1 MKKII
6 YALAV
11 SATLFACK
19 TTKTSVSEEQP
30 ILTVID
36 LVNVQDDKVMVSID
50 PFKFTADSTTF
61 YIPKTVPGTYSISNF
76 GKYTQDLK
84 AYDYKGNELEVIK
97 LDDNSWSIPNA
108 KKLDKITYWVNDT
121 FDVPGEGDIYS
132 MSGTNILKDKNF
144 LLNLHGFV
152 GYFKDMKEKYYRLEI
167 KRPADLIAGS
177 ALNVAQS
184 VPSAGAKSVT
194 DIFTLNRYFEV
205 TDNPIMYAAPD
216 TASFKVEGIEVLL
229 NVYSPNKKFSAET
242 IKPAMKRMIS
252 AQKRFLGEVDDTDK
266 YAILLYLSESPGEGD
281 AGNFG
286 ALEHHT
292 STVVVLPEIMGEQD
306 LNESL
311 TDIVS
316 HEFFHIITPLGVHS
330 NEIHYFDYNDPKMSK
345 HLWMYE
351 GVTEYFANLFQVNQG
366 LIDSQAF
373 YDRMNDKMNTAKNF
387 DDTMPFTVM
396 SENIL
401 EEEYENSYYNVY
413 QKGALIGMALD
424 IRLRE
429 LSEGRM
435 GILDL
440 MKKLTKKYG
449 KNRPFNDDDL
459 IGDIVAFTYPEIQE
473 FFDLYVSGPTPIP
486 YDEFFEKVG
495 LELREDQVPVGYFL
509 KDQATPYI
517 TVNQSGNIFM
527 RNDIELNSFHKALGL
542 QGDDM
547 IKSLNGAEY
556 TRANIYDFITSSMQW
571 KEGDKVS
578 LTISRDGEE
587 LVLEGEVVEP
597 TAPGMRLV
605 EKPNASDEQIEL
617 RHIWLKS

>member
-495 LELREDQVPVGYFL
+495 LELRKDQVPVGYFL

-556 TRANIYDFITSSMQW
+556 TRANIYDFITASMQW

-597 TAPGMRLV
+597 TAFGMRLV

>member
-556 TRANIYDFITSSMQW
+556 TRANIYDFITASMQW

-597 TAPGMRLV
+597 TALGMRLV